1 MPGAVMWLA
10 EWDMDLA
17 ASSAW
22 AHAEFYSASQVKWR
36 NKSATQAGINRAAKV
51 FESAY
56 TMAHA
61 LRVMEAD
68 FEHASQL
75 CRTQKKMRA
84 GDALHLAIALRHGCA
99 ALASLDKDM
108 NQAAQAVGLKLAT
121 FNDH

>member
-1 MPGAVMWLA
+1 LWLA

-22 AHAEFYSASQVKWR
+22 AHAEFYSASQVKLR
-36 NKSATQAGINRAAKV
+36 NKGATQAGINRASKV

-61 LRVMEAD
+61 LRVVEAD

-75 CRTQKKMRA
+75 CRTLKKMRA
-84 GDALHLAIALRHGCA
+84 GDALHLAIAMRHGCA

-108 NQAAQAVGLKLAT
+108 NIAAKAAGLELVT
-121 FNDH
+121 FE